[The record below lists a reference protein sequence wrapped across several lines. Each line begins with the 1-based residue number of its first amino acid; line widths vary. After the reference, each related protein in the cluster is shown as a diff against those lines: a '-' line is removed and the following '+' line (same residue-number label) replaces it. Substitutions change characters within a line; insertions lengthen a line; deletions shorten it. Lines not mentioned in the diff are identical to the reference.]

1 MLSLLISEERE
12 DLQKKRIFKG
22 NAFIRWSKALIVVAL
37 WTWGGSP
44 TNNGRA
50 SKWATDNHL
59 FEVLSVCVD
68 DRSKYRV
75 DLKCP
80 RVARRERDAIIGSN
94 LMDIDHPRILLEII
108 DGQVVDYTR
117 NKSFHSKLPSLG
129 TPISI
134 RRRWSRN
141 SRRNNLKFTFEIENL
156 ILFTNRR
163 SLNWNNLP
171 FAVATESRATS
182 PALLTERVGQTS
194 QIEARQEVWVS

>member
-1 MLSLLISEERE
+1 MSDRQSPIRSTLSLC
-12 DLQKKRIFKG
+12 
-22 NAFIRWSKALIVVAL
+22 RWPKQIQ
-37 WTWGGSP
+37 
-44 TNNGRA
+44 GRFEMP
-50 SKWATDNHL
+50 SCGTD
-59 FEVLSVCVD
+59 
-68 DRSKYRV
+68 
-75 DLKCP
+75 
-80 RVARRERDAIIGSN
+80 RDAIIGSN

-117 NKSFHSKLPSLG
+117 NKSFDSKLPSLE
-129 TPISI
+129 TPIPI

-141 SRRNNLKFTFEIENL
+141 SCRNNLKFTFEIENR

-171 FAVATESRATS
+171 FAVATESRANS